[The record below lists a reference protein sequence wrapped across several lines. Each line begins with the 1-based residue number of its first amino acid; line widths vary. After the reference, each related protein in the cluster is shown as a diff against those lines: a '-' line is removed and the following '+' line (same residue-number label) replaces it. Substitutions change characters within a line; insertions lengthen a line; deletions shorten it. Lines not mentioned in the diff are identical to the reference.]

1 MGGSTMRVVVD
12 HAKCGGHGRC
22 IAVAPDLFDLDDDGV
37 SFPLAESIGDDQE
50 SAAEEAV
57 ANCPQSAIRIE

>member
-1 MGGSTMRVVVD
+1 MRVVVD
-12 HAKCGGHGRC
+12 QERCGGHGRC

-37 SFPLAESIGDDQE
+37 SFPLTENIGAGQE
-50 SAAEEAV
+50 AAAKEAI

>member
-1 MGGSTMRVVVD
+1 MRVVVD
-12 HAKCGGHGRC
+12 QDRCGGHGRC

-37 SFPLAESIGDDQE
+37 SFPITEEIGTDQE
-50 SAAEEAV
+50 AAAKEAI

>member
-1 MGGSTMRVVVD
+1 MRLVVD
-12 HAKCGGHGRC
+12 QDKCGGHGRC

-37 SFPLAESIGDDQE
+37 SFPLIEDIGIDRE
-50 SAAEEAV
+50 AAAKEAI

>member
-1 MGGSTMRVVVD
+1 MRVVVD
-12 HAKCGGHGRC
+12 QDKCGGHGRC

-37 SFPLAESIGDDQE
+37 SFPLTEDIGADQE
-50 SAAEEAV
+50 AAAKEAV

>member
-1 MGGSTMRVVVD
+1 MRVVVD
-12 HAKCGGHGRC
+12 QEKCGGHGRC

-37 SFPLAESIGDDQE
+37 SFPLAENIGAGQE
-50 SAAEEAV
+50 TAAEEAI